1 MRHIWRL
8 TVVAVVAAAAF
19 GVAITRFSDAAE
31 RGCAQRARED
41 RSYSVTFVDPPRMDV
56 TEYRLAV
63 SQGGRAVTGAEV
75 CLNTYMQGMS
85 AMATTD
91 TGREVSPGTYE
102 VTLIFQMGGIWK
114 GRVLIAE
121 PNKPV
126 AAVPLTL
133 DVGEPIDGPVDDG
146 GTTTTVPTTTTT
158 TTTTVPP
165 ETTVAPTTTTVVPAE
180 GVEPGPGTP
189 GAPAPGA
196 DPPAP
201 DSTNDSP
208 PGGGGGG
215 EEGGLPGGVDG
226 GVEPAPGSRGG
237 FGPESGTDS

>member
-41 RSYSVTFVDPPRMDV
+41 TSYSVTFVDPPRMDL
-56 TEYRLAV
+56 TQYRLAV

-133 DVGEPIDGPVDDG
+133 DVGEAIDGPVDDG
-146 GTTTTVPTTTTT
+146 GTTTTVST

-165 ETTVAPTTTTVVPAE
+165 ETTVAPTTTTDVPAE
-180 GVEPGPGTP
+180 GVEPVPGTP

-196 DPPAP
+196 TDPPAP
-201 DSTNDSP
+201 DSTNDP
-208 PGGGGGG
+208 TTNGGGGGG
-215 EEGGLPGGVDG
+215 EEGGLPSGVDG
-226 GVEPAPGSRGG
+226 GVGPAPGSRSG
-237 FGPESGTDS
+237 FGPDSEPDS